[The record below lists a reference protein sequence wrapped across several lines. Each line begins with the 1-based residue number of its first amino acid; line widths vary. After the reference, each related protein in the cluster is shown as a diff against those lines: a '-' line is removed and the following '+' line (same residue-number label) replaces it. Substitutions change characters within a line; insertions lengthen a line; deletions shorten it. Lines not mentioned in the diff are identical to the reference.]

1 MNSFFQ
7 RHRVTILWVVLGSF
21 VVGSVLLFA
30 FNRIFYSRRVT
41 RGPEAETVLVVD
53 GVEIDRGT
61 LDKAY
66 TDLVDT
72 YTQFYRSLGMDF
84 TEQLAGTD
92 GLFRRET
99 LRAQAA
105 EGLIYQVIVDK
116 EARRLGISVPR
127 SELDKAVEEEY
138 RNYLKS
144 LGVDESRFIEYLRAR
159 GLTVAAFKEDLRP
172 RVRFRLLEEKL
183 KAYIVGPIEPTEED
197 LKAYYEENK
206 ARYREEPEKAKLAYI
221 LIKGDEALANEV
233 LEKAKAPDADFP
245 ALVAEYSQAEDA
257 AQTGGVVDWFAK
269 GEADLPWTVQ
279 EKAFELTE
287 GEVALVRD
295 GNDYYIVKLL
305 GKKPPTYKPFEEV
318 KDEVRDAYIQE
329 KEREKWDAWRKEKR
343 AQVTLEVKEPVL
355 RAFIEQGQGDVEA
368 AIQTLL
374 AAKES
379 LLDPA
384 IDYYLG
390 RLYESLYLKVG
401 TEVADLEKKGDL
413 TEEEKGRLAE
423 LKAKQGEYKD
433 KAIEH
438 YIAFAENGEGDE
450 ALYRRI
456 ISLDPDNAYAR
467 LRLAGLYFAR
477 ELYIE
482 AEREYD
488 QVLRVQTDSVEAL
501 VGQGDVAMAI
511 GLYDRA
517 VEQYRKALEVE
528 PDATYVRVKLAE
540 AYLKGEKLSDART
553 VLEQV
558 LKASPN
564 NDRAL
569 KLMGDLL
576 MAEGKPKDA
585 LSYYERAVERN
596 PAWDYRLALG
606 DAYKALGDTDKAA
619 EIYEAVKARYAY
631 RYESYERL
639 GDLYRD
645 LGDDEEAVFWYE
657 EGLKRTT
664 DTTVKE
670 ALAKKIVDLRPDDLE
685 ARFRLASYYYQ
696 NYKYSAAIEQ
706 YKFILERSPRDID
719 ALLGLGDCYVG
730 KTEYDEALKYYKQA
744 LTLATS
750 DDLKVAVLGKIIES
764 EKKRVGPGEELTP
777 AAKEALWQ
785 RALIYKRLGRTD
797 KAKADLQEIYA
808 ADPSFRADELVS
820 LLKELGVEVEEQT
833 PSRTAPGTGAEGSV
847 QTPSQPAGGG
857 PEG

>member
-1 MNSFFQ
+1 MNRFFQ

-21 VVGSVLLFA
+21 VIGSVLLFA

-41 RGPEAETVLVVD
+41 QGAAAETVLVVD
-53 GVEIDRGT
+53 GVQIDRGT
-61 LDKAY
+61 LDRAY
-66 TDLVDT
+66 TNLVDT

-105 EGLIYQVIVDK
+105 EGLIYRVIVDK
-116 EARRLGISVPR
+116 EARRLGISVSR
-127 SELDKAVEEEY
+127 SELDRAVEEEY

-144 LGVDESRFIEYLRAR
+144 LGVDEERFAQYLRAR
-159 GLTVAAFKEDLRP
+159 NLTVAQFKENLRP
-172 RVRFRLLEEKL
+172 QVRFWLLEEKL
-183 KAYIVGPIEPTEED
+183 KAYIVGPIEPTEEE
-197 LKAYYEENK
+197 LRSYYEENK
-206 ARYREEPEKAKLAYI
+206 TRYREEPEKVKIAYI
-221 LIKGDEALANEV
+221 LIKGDEARAQEA
-233 LEKAKAPDADFP
+233 LEKAKAPDADFS

-257 AQTGGVVDWFAK
+257 AETGGVVDWFAK
-269 GEADLPWTVQ
+269 GQADLPWAVQ
-279 EKAFELTE
+279 ERAFELAE
-287 GEVALVRD
+287 GEVAMVQD
-295 GNDYYIVKLL
+295 GDDYYIVKLL
-305 GKKPPTYKPFEEV
+305 GRKPATYKPFEEV
-318 KDEVRDAYIQE
+318 KDEVKKTYVQE

-343 AQVTLEVKEPVL
+343 TQVQLEVKEPVL
-355 RAFIEQGQGDVEA
+355 RAFIEQGQGDVEG

-374 AAKES
+374 VAKETS
-379 LLDPA
+379 LDPN

-401 TEVADLEKKGDL
+401 TEVAKLEKKEDL
-413 TEEEKGRLAE
+413 TEEEKGRLE
-423 LKAKQGEYKD
+423 KLKGEQEEYKQ
-433 KAIEH
+433 KAIDH
-438 YIAFAENGEGDE
+438 YVAFAENGEGDE

-456 ISLDPDNAYAR
+456 ISLDPENAYAH
-467 LRLAGLYFAR
+467 LRLAELYFAR

-488 QVLRVQTDSVEAL
+488 QVLRVQTDSVAAL

-517 VEQYRKALEVE
+517 VERYRKALEVK
-528 PDATYVRVKLAE
+528 PDATYVKVKLAE
-540 AYLKGEKLSDART
+540 AYLKGKQLSEARA
-553 VLEQV
+553 VLEEV

-576 MAEGKPKDA
+576 MAEGNPKEA
-585 LSYYERAVERN
+585 LSYYERAVEKN
-596 PAWDYRLALG
+596 PSWDYRLALG

-619 EIYEAVKARYAY
+619 EIYEAVKNRYAY
-631 RYESYERL
+631 RYEPYERL

-645 LGDDEEAVFWYE
+645 LGDEEEAVFWYE

-664 DTTVKE
+664 DTAVKE
-670 ALAKKIVDLRPDDLE
+670 VLAKKIVDLRPDDLE

-706 YKFILERSPRDID
+706 YKFILERSPVDID

-730 KTEYDEALKYYKQA
+730 KTDYDEALKYYKQA
-744 LTLATS
+744 LALAKG
-750 DDLKVAVLGKIIES
+750 DDLKIAVLSKIIES
-764 EKKRVGPGEELTP
+764 EKKRAGPGGELTE

-785 RALIYKRLGRTD
+785 RALIYKRLGRTE
-797 KAKADLQEIYA
+797 KAKADLQEIYS
-808 ADPSFRADELVS
+808 ADPSFRGGELVS
-820 LLKELGVEVEEQT
+820 LLRELGVEAEEQT
-833 PSRTAPGTGAEGSV
+833 PSQTTAEGAV
-847 QTPSQPAGGG
+847 QTPSQPVGAG

>member
-21 VVGSVLLFA
+21 VIGSVLLFA

-144 LGVDESRFIEYLRAR
+144 LGVDEARFIEYLRAR
-159 GLTVAAFKEDLRP
+159 GLTLAAFKEDLRP

-183 KAYIVGPIEPTEED
+183 KAYIVGPIEPTDED

-206 ARYREEPEKAKLAYI
+206 ARYREEPAKVKLAYI

-233 LEKAKAPDADFP
+233 LVKAQAPDADFSS
-245 ALVAEYSQAEDA
+245 LVAEYSQAEDA

-269 GEADLPWTVQ
+269 GEEADLPWTVQ
-279 EKAFELTE
+279 EKAFELAE

-318 KDEVRDAYIQE
+318 KEEVRNAYIQE

-355 RAFIEQGQGDVEA
+355 LAFIEQGQGDVEA

-374 AAKES
+374 AAKGG

-390 RLYESLYLKVG
+390 RLYESLYLKLG
-401 TEVADLEKKGDL
+401 TEKANLEKL
-413 TEEEKGRLAE
+413 ESRTEEEEKKLAE
-423 LKAKQGEYKD
+423 LREKQEEYKK

-456 ISLDPDNAYAR
+456 ISLDPDNAYAH
-467 LRLAGLYFAR
+467 LRLAALYFAR

-517 VEQYRKALEVE
+517 VERYRKALEVE

-540 AYLKGEKLSDART
+540 AYLKGEKLSEARAT
-553 VLEQV
+553 LEEV
-558 LKASPN
+558 LKTSPN

-576 MAEGKPKDA
+576 MAEGKPKEA

-606 DAYKALGDTDKAA
+606 DAYKALGETDKAA

-631 RYESYERL
+631 RYEPYERL

-664 DTTVKE
+664 DTGIKE
-670 ALAKKIVDLRPDDLE
+670 VLAKKIVDLRPDDLE

-744 LTLATS
+744 LALAAS
-750 DDLKVAVLGKIIES
+750 DELKIAVLGKIIES
-764 EKKRVGPGEELTP
+764 EKKRVGPGGELTA

-797 KAKADLQEIYA
+797 KAKADLQTIYA
-808 ADPSFRADELVS
+808 ADPSFRADELIP

-833 PSRTAPGTGAEGSV
+833 SSQTPGTAIEGTV
-847 QTPSQPAGGG
+847 QTQSQPTGEG